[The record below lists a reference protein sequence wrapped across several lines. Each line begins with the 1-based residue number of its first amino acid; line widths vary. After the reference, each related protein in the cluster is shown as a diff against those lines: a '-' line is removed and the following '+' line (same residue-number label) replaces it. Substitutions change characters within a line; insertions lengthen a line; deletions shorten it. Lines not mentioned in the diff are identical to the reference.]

1 MDKSKEIVWSQKAE
15 DDLMQILEYWY
26 NRNKSIVFPEK
37 LTDEIFEAIQILKSH
52 PNFGRKI
59 NQAEFRRVLVRYYLI
74 IYKPENEQIKIIRII
89 DGRQDNMDI

>member
-37 LTDEIFEAIQILKSH
+37 LTVKFL
-52 PNFGRKI
+52 
-59 NQAEFRRVLVRYYLI
+59 
-74 IYKPENEQIKIIRII
+74 
-89 DGRQDNMDI
+89 RQFKY